1 MTSLFNYSIGNGQI
15 PREWK
20 AARVTPIPKSGNSEE
35 ISNYRPVSVLPVVG
49 KLLEKLVHH
58 QLYVYLEKYSILNEA
73 QSGFRPNHTTQDVLV
88 STIEDWR
95 RALDVDK
102 LVGSIM
108 LDLSKA
114 FDLVNHS
121 ILLKKLRSYG
131 IRGSECKWFGNYL
144 EERRQR
150 VAIDGVYSDWSD
162 IKRGVPQGSI
172 LGPLLFTIYVNDLPL
187 VVNSKIKQYADDT
200 TLYCAAN
207 DSVEL
212 SYNLNADLMKIEDWI
227 ENNGLRLNVF
237 KTQMLLLSRRRR
249 EKELEKV
256 VIELKGESL
265 SRSRKVKFLGVW
277 IDEGLLWK
285 DHIEAVRLKCF
296 SGLAKLR
303 RLGDVLPIS
312 TKKKI
317 YQALVLPHLDYCS
330 VIWMECSKL
339 LQQKIERVQ
348 NYAMRLILTKPSGTP
363 SDQLRTS
370 LNWMPLTNRREMFR
384 MILVHRCVHGQAPKY
399 LCELFQTNR
408 NFGQR
413 VTRGKE
419 KLHIFPVHTNF
430 GKMAT
435 SFRGAQVWNT
445 LSNSLR
451 QNSQLTSF
459 KSNIK
464 LYFYSII

>member
-1 MTSLFNYSIGNGQI
+1 M
-15 PREWK
+15 
-20 AARVTPIPKSGNSEE
+20 
-35 ISNYRPVSVLPVVG
+35 
-49 KLLEKLVHH
+49 
-58 QLYVYLEKYSILNEA
+58 EKYSILNEA

-102 LVGSIM
+102 LVGSLM
-108 LDLSKA
+108 LDLSNA

-131 IRGSECKWFGNYL
+131 IRSSECKWFGNYL

-150 VAIDGVYSDWSD
+150 VAIDGVYSGWRD

-207 DSVEL
+207 DNVEL

-256 VIELKGESL
+256 LKGESL
-265 SRSRKVKFLGVW
+265 YRSRKVKFLGVW
-277 IDEGLLWK
+277 IDEGLSWK

-296 SGLAKLR
+296 SGLAKFR

-317 YQALVLPHLDYCS
+317 YQDYCS
-330 VIWMECSKL
+330 VIWMECIKL
-339 LQQKIERVQ
+339 LQQKTERVQ
-348 NYAMRLILTKPSGTP
+348 NYAMRLILT
-363 SDQLRTS
+363 
-370 LNWMPLTNRREMFR
+370 N
-384 MILVHRCVHGQAPKY
+384 
-399 LCELFQTNR
+399 
-408 NFGQR
+408 
-413 VTRGKE
+413 
-419 KLHIFPVHTNF
+419 
-430 GKMAT
+430 
-435 SFRGAQVWNT
+435 
-445 LSNSLR
+445 
-451 QNSQLTSF
+451 
-459 KSNIK
+459 
-464 LYFYSII
+464 